1 MVLCLRKRKKK
12 IIYFHFYLMFPNI
25 KKVKILTPIISNETM
40 QSNSKCIQQPP
51 APSVLLLYTTVE
63 STPKN
68 PLTCLVGKF
77 HVFTKTKK
85 PNNMQNSCYLVSASQ
100 FTNLV
105 LRRHMGLQFYLSN
118 FIQLPHRKHK

>member
-1 MVLCLRKRKKK
+1 MFKGEKKK

-40 QSNSKCIQQPP
+40 QSNSKRIQQSP

-68 PLTCLVGKF
+68 SMTRVWLENF
-77 HVFTKTKK
+77 MFTKNKQT
-85 PNNMQNSCYLVSASQ
+85 PTTCRTAAIWCLQVNLQTC
-100 FTNLV
+100 FT
-105 LRRHMGLQFYLSN
+105 
-118 FIQLPHRKHK
+118 